1 MYLRRRM
8 LSDTLQHID
17 EVVVWIDGVQP
28 TGHQHALHDTDV
40 LGAEFGPTEPIFATH
55 PNHPQCALQMV
66 GIDRHVRVAEIDFE
80 CKRVA
85 LPPRI
90 FRIMLAHSL
99 ALTSEDKRG
108 ERRSEVGILDEAG

>member
-1 MYLRRRM
+1 M
-8 LSDTLQHID
+8 LTNALQHID
-17 EVVVWIDGVQP
+17 EIVIGIDVVQSAR
-28 TGHQHALHDTDV
+28 HQQALHDTDV

-55 PNHPQCALQMV
+55 RNHPQCALQMV

-90 FRIMLAHSL
+90 L
-99 ALTSEDKRG
+99 
-108 ERRSEVGILDEAG
+108 